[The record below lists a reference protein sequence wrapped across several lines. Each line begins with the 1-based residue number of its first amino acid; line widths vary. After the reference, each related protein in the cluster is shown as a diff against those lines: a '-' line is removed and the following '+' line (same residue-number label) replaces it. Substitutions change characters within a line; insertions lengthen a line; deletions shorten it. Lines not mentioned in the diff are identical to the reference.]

1 MVVERLR
8 AAGHSAPRHRR
19 VTAAP
24 SRPRILR
31 RVTRDETLPDATDE
45 ELGEELVRLAS
56 ADNFRDVAGSG
67 YATAD
72 GGTLRRGVLF
82 RSNELTLTD
91 EDADALSR
99 LGITAIFDLRD
110 GHEVEAH
117 PDAPVP
123 GADWRHVEV
132 KGIPMDTVTTLES
145 REQGLAVMR
154 EVYRGFVQKDGGR
167 AAFSTLLREI
177 AAGEAPQLFHCT
189 AGKDRTGW
197 ASALLLHVAGVD
209 RATVLEDYLL
219 TNTISSATRAKYLGM
234 VREHLGEEK
243 VDVYETVMVADA
255 GYLQEAYDA
264 ADATYGSL
272 DGYLADGLGLG
283 PDTLAALRAR
293 LVV

>member
-1 MVVERLR
+1 VTPDD
-8 AAGHSAPRHRR
+8 AP
-19 VTAAP
+19 TGAP
-24 SRPRILR
+24 PG
-31 RVTRDETLPDATDE
+31 V

-56 ADNFRDVAGSG
+56 ADNFRDVAGPG

-72 GGTLRRGVLF
+72 GHAVRRGVLY

-91 EDADALSR
+91 EDAEALSR

-123 GADWRHVEV
+123 GATWRHIEV
-132 KGIPMDTVTTLES
+132 RGIPMEAVATLET

-154 EVYRGFVQKDGGR
+154 EVYRGFVAKAGGR
-167 AAFSTLLREI
+167 EAFRVLLHEI

-209 RATVLEDYLL
+209 RETVLADCLT
-219 TNTISSATRAKYLGM
+219 TNTIASATRAKYLGM
-234 VREHLGEEK
+234 VREHLGEDK
-243 VDVYETVMVADA
+243 VDVYEAVMVADA

-264 ADATYGSL
+264 ADAAYGSL
-272 DGYLADGLGLG
+272 DGYLADGLGLS